1 MTIPKRWHDYFEE
14 TVVGMHEGGYVNTQY
29 GGTLF
34 GMMANYFSALRKDIP
49 KDELV
54 ALPAWIKKDLTN
66 PQALFQKVGRMLQ
79 PIGGGDQPAS
89 GIPRQSF
96 ARPDKPGMH
105 EQEIRQAKDL
115 IYGMLYREYVAK
127 PGYDKLDDL
136 DVNSGY
142 GDAIPVDPARRAH
155 VLQKIQEQLVD
166 IDIHGGSARA
176 LAILVKGGAESN
188 ILPGEKFHRYPYLT
202 SSELQSNSSFA
213 MAKNGGAY
221 GTDAMK
227 RRVYNDLQGARIE
240 DLEQLHEWLK
250 PWRKLSKD
258 CAVGDEHRRCVGEN
272 IRADSYELGYP
283 VDRTSAPLHIA
294 KVQVASPWMGQHEIA
309 VETDKGLV
317 RYTVDDAFRVSG
329 VVELP
334 AGTQAIGQQGALP
347 YRTPHTREAAL
358 FQNPYRDGTVL
369 IATANADYYGT
380 RSLPQVFYAS
390 PDFNKA
396 AIEQHNRNTLLG
408 VDRSQLAQDAHGKL
422 AAENSFY
429 VVYGGPK
436 DAMYVTDRITPEF
449 LQQCRE
455 SNRALAKGQTLANP
469 TGVALPSTTAAQDNT
484 PQHSILAN
492 LLGALL
498 PSSQAATGAALT
510 VPIPPATPAKGQSR

>member
-1 MTIPKRWHDYFEE
+1 MSIPKRWHDYFEE
-14 TVVGMHEGGYVNTQY
+14 TVVGTHEGGYVNTQY

-49 KDELV
+49 KEELE
-54 ALPAWIKKDLTN
+54 ALPAWIKQDLNN
-66 PQALFQKVGRMLQ
+66 PRALFQKVGRMLQ
-79 PIGGGDQPAS
+79 PIGGGDQPAT

-96 ARPDKPGMH
+96 ARADKPGQH
-105 EQEIRQAKDL
+105 EGEIRAAKDL

-136 DVNSGY
+136 SVVSGY
-142 GDAIPVDPARRAH
+142 GDAVPVDGNRRAH
-155 VLQKIQEQLVD
+155 VIQKIQEQLVD

-188 ILPGEKFHRYPYLT
+188 ILPGEKFHQYPYLT
-202 SSELQSNSSFA
+202 SSDLQTNNSFA

-227 RRVYNDLQGARIE
+227 RRVFADMQGARME

-258 CAVGDEHRRCVGEN
+258 CAVGDEHRRCIGEN
-272 IRADSYELGYP
+272 IRADSYELGYK
-283 VDRTSAPLHIA
+283 VDRTSAPLNIA
-294 KVQVASPWMGQHEIA
+294 RVQVASPWVGQHEIA

-317 RYTVDDAFRVSG
+317 RYTVDDQFQVASIL
-329 VVELP
+329 ELP
-334 AGTQAIGQQGALP
+334 KDTQAIGQQGALP
-347 YRTPHTREAAL
+347 YRTPHTRAPAL
-358 FQNPYRDGTVL
+358 LQNPYRDGTVL
-369 IATANADYYGT
+369 IASADAQYYGT

-390 PDFNKA
+390 PEFNKA
-396 AIEQHNRNTLLG
+396 AIDQHNRNAVLG
-408 VDRSQLAQDAHGKL
+408 IGSTAFAQDAEGKL
-422 AAENSFY
+422 LPEKSFY
-429 VVYGGPK
+429 VVYAGPT

-455 SNRALAKGQTLANP
+455 NNRALAIGKPPASEAAI
-469 TGVALPSTTAAQDNT
+469 ALPSTTPVKGESQ
-484 PQHSILAN
+484 SVLAD
-492 LLGALL
+492 LLGALM

-510 VPIPPATPAKGQSR
+510 VPIPPAAKGPTR